1 MKQLNIIIILSFI
14 LNAQTNDQI
23 KKAKDYINKTGMS
36 ESQVRSAAK
45 ARGFSDSQ
53 IDAVIEKTNKNK
65 NSISDELSQINEPIK
80 QTDISNNSGSTNFPS
95 KKTNNQEKGSS
106 DIVTENEL
114 QFIEEKTLEIRDE
127 DNGFN
132 FENDQIN
139 IFDKYFGYDIFKG
152 NPEVFQSTSFGAVD
166 PDYLIG
172 PGDEIIVMLWGETQ
186 FRQVMTVDR
195 EGFVFVPEIGQ
206 VFVNGLNLN
215 LLESKL
221 FRVLS
226 QSYASLNPSG
236 RKATTFLDIS
246 LGNLRPLRIQ
256 VLGEIKQPG
265 AYTVSPSTTLFSA
278 LYYFNGP
285 TELGSLR
292 DIRLIRNNK
301 KVISIDFYDY
311 LLTGKKP
318 KDEKLQLDDVV
329 FIPKRGKTITING
342 EINRP
347 GIYELKE
354 NETFKDL
361 IQMAGDLKITAYLDR
376 AQIDRVMP
384 FNKRENEYLERFYV
398 DVSLKDIY
406 KSDSLFNIQDG
417 DIIKIFSIKDMR
429 MNYVSI
435 KGAVARP
442 GTYDIGSKLSLKEW

>member
-1 MKQLNIIIILSFI
+1 MI
-14 LNAQTNDQI
+14 
-23 KKAKDYINKTGMS
+23 G
-36 ESQVRSAAK
+36 R
-45 ARGFSDSQ
+45 
-53 IDAVIEKTNKNK
+53 
-65 NSISDELSQINEPIK
+65 
-80 QTDISNNSGSTNFPS
+80 
-95 KKTNNQEKGSS
+95 
-106 DIVTENEL
+106 
-114 QFIEEKTLEIRDE
+114 
-127 DNGFN
+127 
-132 FENDQIN
+132 
-139 IFDKYFGYDIFKG
+139 
-152 NPEVFQSTSFGAVD
+152 EVC
-166 PDYLIG
+166 
-172 PGDEIIVMLWGETQ
+172 
-186 FRQVMTVDR
+186 
-195 EGFVFVPEIGQ
+195 FVPEIGQ

-215 LLESKL
+215 LLESKPL
-221 FRVLS
+221 RVLS

-406 KSDSLFNIQDG
+406 KSRSFQYTWRYN
-417 DIIKIFSIKDMR
+417 
-429 MNYVSI
+429 
-435 KGAVARP
+435 
-442 GTYDIGSKLSLKEW
+442 